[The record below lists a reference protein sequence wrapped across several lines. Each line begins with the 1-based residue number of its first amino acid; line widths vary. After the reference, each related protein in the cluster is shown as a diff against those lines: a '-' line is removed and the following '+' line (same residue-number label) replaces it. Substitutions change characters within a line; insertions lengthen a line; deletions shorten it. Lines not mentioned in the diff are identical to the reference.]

1 MIKGST
7 VIFNDEYI
15 SELQRHKDN
24 TKKQLDNTI
33 DSRAKAE
40 LEEKFNYFTKKLE
53 YALDFQDTV
62 EQVINVEIP
71 KIATV
76 RTVSG
81 MTIPI
86 RIVQV
91 I

>member
-24 TKKQLDNTI
+24 TRRQLDNTI
-33 DSRAKAE
+33 DSKVKRE
-40 LEEKFNYFTKKLE
+40 LEEKFNYLSKKLE

-62 EQVINVEIP
+62 DQVINVEVP
-71 KIATV
+71 KITTV
-76 RTVSG
+76 RTIGGV
-81 MTIPI
+81 TLPL
-86 RIVQV
+86 RIIQ
-91 I
+91 II

>member
-24 TKKQLDNTI
+24 ARRQLENTI
-33 DSRAKAE
+33 DSRARIA
-40 LEEKFNYFTKKLE
+40 LEEKFNYLSKKLE

-62 EQVINVEIP
+62 DQVINVEVP
-71 KIATV
+71 KITTV
-76 RTVSG
+76 RTISG
-81 MTIPI
+81 VTLPL
-86 RIVQV
+86 RIIQ
-91 I
+91 II